1 MFALWLL
8 TLKVSKLP
16 AGTTFEKGVNWA
28 ENPDVLQQN
37 QKNEC
42 QDDIPGHP
50 GNDVVKHDR
59 VRRNKSDN

>member
-8 TLKVSKLP
+8 TLNFSKLQT
-16 AGTTFEKGVNWA
+16 GTTFEKGVNCA
-28 ENPDVLQQN
+28 ENPDVLQEN
-37 QKNEC
+37 QKDEC

-50 GNDVVKHDR
+50 GNDVVKHDH